1 MQINVSDYH
10 FISGSSFT
18 MTMPIIAA
26 IVSAGTLSVLLNIVL
41 ITGTIRLMRRQANL
55 CTRYVI
61 THFID
66 YFVFNRL
73 HRQYMQVFL
82 ISLHIYYATRL

>member
-1 MQINVSDYH
+1 
-10 FISGSSFT
+10 